1 MIVLDEHAS
10 QQSLIEAVGG
20 WYQGKVIS
28 INSLRPGT
36 VIKDDAIP
44 ALLRRVKQP
53 TFVTIN
59 TPEFWHRELADPR
72 YCIVCAAL
80 SADEL
85 HRIPAL
91 LRRLFR
97 LEEFKTKAGRMG
109 KVARVTHANVR
120 YFQLHDPVEHVL
132 PWTE

>member
-10 QQSLIEAVGG
+10 QQSPIEAMRG

-44 ALLRRVKQP
+44 ALLPRVKQP
-53 TFVTIN
+53 TLVTIN
-59 TPEFWHRELADPR
+59 TPESWHRELADPR

-91 LRRLFR
+91 LRRLFVCR
-97 LEEFKTKAGRMG
+97 NSRRKQPAWGRSP
-109 KVARVTHANVR
+109 A
-120 YFQLHDPVEHVL
+120 
-132 PWTE
+132 